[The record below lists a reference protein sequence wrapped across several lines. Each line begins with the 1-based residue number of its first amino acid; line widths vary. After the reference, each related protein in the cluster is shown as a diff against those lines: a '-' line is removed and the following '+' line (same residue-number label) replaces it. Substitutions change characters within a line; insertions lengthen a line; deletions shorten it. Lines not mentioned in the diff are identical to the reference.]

1 MITIIDIGM
10 GNLLSIS
17 NMFARLR
24 VKSIITHNIGDIEN
38 AEKLIL
44 PGVGSFDNA
53 MNSLNN
59 NNLIP
64 VLSRRVMIDK
74 VPILG
79 ICLGIQLFSK
89 KSEEGNLPG
98 LGWIDAET
106 VRFHFNE
113 NRNMKIPHMGWNTVT
128 VKDTESLF
136 RGMNGEIRFYFVHS
150 YYLKCNHEGDILSTT
165 PYGFEF
171 VSSVHRD
178 NIYGTQFH
186 PEKSH
191 KFGMQLL
198 RNFVEN
204 A

>member
-10 GNLLSIS
+10 GNLGSIS
-17 NMFARLR
+17 NMLTRLK
-24 VKSIITHNIGDIEN
+24 VKSVISHNPGDIES

-53 MNSLNN
+53 MNSLKN

-64 VLSRRVMIDK
+64 ALFKRVMTEK

-79 ICLGIQLFSK
+79 ICLGIQLFSR

-106 VRFHFNE
+106 VRFNFNE
-113 NRNMKIPHMGWNTVT
+113 NHYMKIPHMGWNSVT
-128 VKDTESLF
+128 VKDSESLF
-136 RGMNGEIRFYFVHS
+136 QGMNGEIRFYFVHS
-150 YYLKCNHEGDILSTT
+150 YYLKCYDESDILSTT
-165 PYGFEF
+165 SYGFEF
-171 VSSVHRD
+171 VSSIRRD

-186 PEKSH
+186 PEKSN
-191 KFGMQLL
+191 KFGMQLFQ
-198 RNFVEN
+198 NFVEH

>member
-17 NMFARLR
+17 NMLAKLKI
-24 VKSIITHNIGDIEN
+24 KSTISHNIEYIEN

-53 MNSLNN
+53 MNSLNK

-64 VLSRRVMIDK
+64 ILSKRVIKDK

-79 ICLGIQLFSK
+79 ICLGMQLFSK
-89 KSEEGNLPG
+89 KSEEGDLPG
-98 LGWIDAET
+98 LSWIDGET
-106 VRFHFNE
+106 VRFHFNG

-128 VKDTESLF
+128 VRDMESLF
-136 RGMNGEIRFYFVHS
+136 KGMNGEIRFYFVHS
-150 YYLKCNHEGDILSTT
+150 YYLKCYDESDILSTT
-165 PYGFEF
+165 SYGFEF
-171 VSSVHRD
+171 VSSIRRG

-191 KFGMQLL
+191 KFGMQLF
-198 RNFVEN
+198 RNFAEN

>member
-10 GNLLSIS
+10 GNLQSIS
-17 NMFARLR
+17 NMLARLK
-24 VKSIITHNIGDIEN
+24 VKSMISCNIGDIEK

-53 MNSLNN
+53 MNSLNK

-64 VLSRRVMIDK
+64 VLSKRVITDRI
-74 VPILG
+74 PILG

-106 VRFHFNE
+106 VRFQFNAKQ
-113 NRNMKIPHMGWNTVT
+113 NMKIPHMGWNTVI
-128 VKDTESLF
+128 VKDKESLF
-136 RGMNGEIRFYFVHS
+136 KGMNGEIRFYFVHS
-150 YYLKCNHEGDILSTT
+150 YYLKCNNEEDILSLT
-165 PYGFEF
+165 PYGFDF
-171 VSSVHRD
+171 ISAIHRD

-198 RNFVEN
+198 NNFVEN